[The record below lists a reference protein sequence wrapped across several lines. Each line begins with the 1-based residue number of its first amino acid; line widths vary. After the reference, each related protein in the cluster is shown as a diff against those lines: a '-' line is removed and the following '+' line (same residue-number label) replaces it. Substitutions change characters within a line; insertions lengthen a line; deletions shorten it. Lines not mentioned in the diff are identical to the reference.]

1 MFAVKQNQRLLDDG
15 TKITTYTRE
24 VLSANA
30 LEVEAGTNGYHG
42 GDSGHGCRT
51 YFRIQNA
58 GSTDIEIRS
67 IYGRPDAEG
76 LEVILGGDS
85 ELDTIVCALKF
96 ITKVFEDEINGV
108 CD

>member
-24 VLSANA
+24 VLGAND
-30 LEVEAGTNGYHG
+30 LEVEAGTNGYQG
-42 GDSGHGCRT
+42 GDSSHGCRT

-85 ELDTIVCALKF
+85 ELETIVRALKF

-108 CD
+108 YD